1 MFFVN
6 TINMIKK
13 KKHEIII
20 PLCIVI
26 FFIISIISI
35 YSSESILP
43 NYYSNLHTKQLIW
56 YSIGFVVF
64 ITLLF
69 IKNEKII
76 RHSKLIYISSIILL
90 IIVLIIG
97 EKVNNTKGWIALGSL
112 SFQPSEFAKIGL
124 ILYISKILNDFRFE
138 ENITYKKEL
147 FLILRITI
155 LTLIP
160 SILVFIEPDTGAVIS
175 YFIILITLILF
186 SDIRIRWPIILI
198 ILSILF
204 LSLIAFL
211 YIKFPNTFIK
221 TFGDSIYY
229 RIFRI
234 IDWKNNSG
242 IQLENSMIAI
252 GMSNLFGMG
261 INNLPVYF
269 PEPYTDF
276 IFSVYTNI
284 FGFLGSIVL
293 IIFIFIFNLRILNIC
308 NKTTKTINKYIIIGF
323 FVSFLYLQIQNIA
336 MTIGILPITGV
347 TLPFIS
353 YGGSSLIVSFI
364 MSSFIINSYNE

>member
-1 MFFVN
+1 M
-6 TINMIKK
+6 TKK
-13 KKHEIII
+13 RKYEILI
-20 PLCIVI
+20 PLCIIV

-43 NYYSNLHTKQLIW
+43 NYYNNLHIKQLIW
-56 YSIGFVVF
+56 YIVGFIIF
-64 ITLLF
+64 IIVLF
-69 IKNEKII
+69 IKNERIL
-76 RHSKLIYISSIILL
+76 RYSKVIYITSIILL
-90 IIVLIIG
+90 IIVLIVG
-97 EKVNNTKGWIALGSL
+97 QKVNNTRGWITFGSL

-147 FLILRITI
+147 FLIIRITL
-155 LTLIP
+155 LTLLP

-175 YFIILITLILF
+175 YFIILITLIIF
-186 SDIRIRWPIILI
+186 SDIRIRWPIFLI

-204 LSLIAFL
+204 IFL
-211 YIKFPNTFIK
+211 MTLFYIKLPNAFIK
-221 TFGDSIYY
+221 IFGDSIYY

-242 IQLENSMIAI
+242 IQLDGSMIAI
-252 GMSNLFGMG
+252 GTSKLYGNG

-276 IFSVYTNI
+276 IFSVYTNM
-284 FGFLGSIVL
+284 FGLIGSTIL
-293 IIFIFIFNLRILNIC
+293 IILIFIFDLRILNVC

-323 FVSFLYLQIQNIA
+323 FISFLYLQIQNIS

-353 YGGSSLIVSFI
+353 YGGSSLIISFI
-364 MSSFIINSYNE
+364 MCSMIINAYNE